1 MARVKEEA
9 QEEEDLLFSPPLDSG
24 QDLRVERAQAGKGR
38 KRKR

>member
-9 QEEEDLLFSPPLDSG
+9 EEEDLLFSPPLDSG

-38 KRKR
+38 KR